1 MAAVAA
7 LRLTL
12 LLVRAGSG
20 HSTYESLALDFLRR
34 TGRALPSSSRTVRSE
49 QHLLSTAADIRKET
63 AAALWLADLGG
74 LDLTSEQF
82 AARIDKARDGGLRH
96 LMLAIGPADGWSAE
110 ARKQA
115 DLRFSL
121 GPMTL
126 PHELA
131 ALVLAEQIY
140 RASTI
145 LQGHPYHLGH

>member
-1 MAAVAA
+1 MAYNISLLSVRPGGSPTPQVEA
-7 LRLTL
+7 LQER
-12 LLVRAGSG
+12 
-20 HSTYESLALDFLRR
+20 YLRR
-34 TGRALPSSSRTVRSE
+34 CGPVFTTATKIFRSADALLTS
-49 QHLLSTAADIRKET
+49 AAEMRRQG

-74 LDLTSEQF
+74 LGLTSEDF
-82 AARIDKARDGGLRH
+82 AERLRQSRDSGLRH

-115 DLRFSL
+115 DLRLSL